1 MFNQYS
7 VAIVHR
13 ILRLHKDNHRV
24 QQQPHPIVLFPSMR
38 PLTIVELM
46 DRIFTTIK
54 EINQSINYVVVV
66 VV

>member
-1 MFNQYS
+1 
-7 VAIVHR
+7 
-13 ILRLHKDNHRV
+13 
-24 QQQPHPIVLFPSMR
+24 MR